1 MSKSKL
7 TTTTTTTTT
16 TTNTWWLPP
25 KLLIAAISTT
35 LLLIWVIDTSTLHFP
50 PRPHPPHYLGT
61 FSPLN
66 TTITTTTITTTNAH
80 TWLSIP
86 FPPNYTSTLISR
98 WLSSDDSR
106 TTSIFIPGLD
116 DDTVPNIK
124 LLAGKVHEFLILA
137 LDDSGQPRSFG
148 GDYFETDL
156 SSHSWKS
163 RPPVTDLGN
172 GTYSFQLQIHPNF
185 SGTFNFTVVLLFRSF
200 EGLKFSPQRFK
211 FHKQLRNI
219 RIDFYREEEETAS
232 LSPSMEL
239 CKGSD
244 FFRELWTGRW
254 TRHGKRMNTSSPSCD
269 VDDSGRYRCLA
280 LDFSCEMPWC
290 DGPIGALESD
300 GWVYSAHCSFR
311 IFTQELAWNCLD
323 RQWLFFWGDSNHV
336 DTIRN
341 LLNFVLGLPE
351 IKSVPRRFDLRFANP
366 KNLSQTVRITSIFN
380 GHWNDSMNY
389 LGLQSL
395 KKKEFRELIWKYF
408 LEDQVPDV
416 LILNSGLHDG
426 VYWSSIR
433 AFVGGAEFA
442 AGFWD
447 EIVRHVRMKRND
459 TRVFYRTTI
468 ATGGYARDM
477 AFNPNKMEAFNG
489 VFLEKLKE
497 KGLLNGGVI
506 DDFDMT
512 FPWHFDNRCNDGTH
526 YGRAPAKAR
535 WRDGLVGHQY
545 FVDLMLAHV
554 LLNAVCVH

>member
-1 MSKSKL
+1 
-7 TTTTTTTTT
+7 
-16 TTNTWWLPP
+16 
-25 KLLIAAISTT
+25 
-35 LLLIWVIDTSTLHFP
+35 
-50 PRPHPPHYLGT
+50 
-61 FSPLN
+61 
-66 TTITTTTITTTNAH
+66 
-80 TWLSIP
+80 
-86 FPPNYTSTLISR
+86 
-98 WLSSDDSR
+98 
-106 TTSIFIPGLD
+106 
-116 DDTVPNIK
+116 
-124 LLAGKVHEFLILA
+124 
-137 LDDSGQPRSFG
+137 
-148 GDYFETDL
+148 
-156 SSHSWKS
+156 
-163 RPPVTDLGN
+163 
-172 GTYSFQLQIHPNF
+172 
-185 SGTFNFTVVLLFRSF
+185 
-200 EGLKFSPQRFK
+200 
-211 FHKQLRNI
+211 
-219 RIDFYREEEETAS
+219 
-232 LSPSMEL
+232 
-239 CKGSD
+239 
-244 FFRELWTGRW
+244 
-254 TRHGKRMNTSSPSCD
+254 MNSSSPSCD
-269 VDDSGRYRCLA
+269 VDDSGRYRCLE
-280 LDFSCEMPWC
+280 LDFPCETPWC
-290 DGPIGALESD
+290 NGPIGALESD

-311 IFTQELAWNCLD
+311 IFTQDLAWNCLD

-395 KKKEFRELIWKYF
+395 KNKEFRELIWKYF